1 MLPFWCI
8 VVSLVVGVIVTLAA
22 IKWDLRDILGR
33 ERRITKPEFIL
44 ASIVSV
50 ILTYI
55 VAVAVG
61 PSLARSSAV
70 NGYREFYNGS
80 VVRVL
85 PDTISCQRDGA
96 CVHEYECDPYLV
108 KVVDRPASTDSKGNY
123 QPEIS
128 HYETRYHECPYATR
142 EVSYVFEDSLGRTI
156 VIGDHY
162 FENNPRPWRF
172 GEGIP
177 SGVPRQAPRRWV
189 EARKRLRAGMSDPVT
204 APNTYANFIL
214 ASGDKL
220 YKEYGGSI
228 ASYRKAGLLPK
239 HTANLGEQMFYDYET
254 RANKFQVVGGVRL
267 TNLPLWQDRL
277 MRFNAA
283 LGSELQ
289 GDLHIVVV
297 PAQAVANPDDYV
309 TALKA
314 YWQSLG
320 KWSISK
326 NGIILA
332 IGASPDGSSVI
343 WTRAETGMPIGNS
356 TMLQALNLSLDG
368 SGLDPMVLLGNVP
381 ASVTTVR
388 GKTKVNY
395 DLSQGG
401 MIGSIIFVQYPF
413 KRPCMECK
421 GKGDTGTGYV
431 SLRDFVPIT
440 TGAQIMMFMITIVL
454 TSAIWAAMLLFDP
467 FGYTLRYPSRTP
479 R

>member
-1 MLPFWCI
+1 MLPFWC
-8 VVSLVVGVIVTLAA
+8 VSVSLAIGALVALAA
-22 IKWDLRDILGR
+22 NKWDFRDLYGNK
-33 ERRITKPEFIL
+33 RRITKAEL
-44 ASIVSV
+44 TLGSIVCV
-50 ILTYI
+50 VLTYL
-55 VAVAVG
+55 VAVEIG

-70 NGYREFYNGS
+70 NGYHEFYNGS
-80 VVRVL
+80 IVRAI

-96 CVHEYECDPYLV
+96 CVHEYECDPYEV
-108 KVVDRPASTDSKGNY
+108 KIVDRAAYTDSKGTY
-123 QPEIS
+123 YPEIS

-142 EVSYVFEDSLGRTI
+142 EVSYVLEDSLGRTL

-162 FENNPRPWRF
+162 FESNPQPWRF
-172 GEGIP
+172 GRGIP
-177 SGVPRQAPRRWV
+177 SGVPRQPPRRWV
-189 EARKRLRAGMSDPVT
+189 EARDRLRAGMSDPVT

-220 YKEYGGSI
+220 YQEYGGSI
-228 ASYRKAGLLPK
+228 AGYRKAGLLPK
-239 HTANLGEQMFYDYET
+239 HTVGLSERMFYDYNT
-254 RANKFQVVGGVRL
+254 RANKLQVVGGVRIK
-267 TNLPLWQDRL
+267 NPALWQDRL

-297 PAQAVANPDDYV
+297 PAQAVSNPDDYV

-332 IGASPDGSSVI
+332 IGASPDGSTVT
-343 WTRAETGMPIGNS
+343 WARAETGMPIGNS

-368 SGLDPMVLLGNVP
+368 SGLDPTVLLGNVP
-381 ASVTTVR
+381 AQVTTQR

-395 DLSQGG
+395 DLSRGG
-401 MIGSIIFVQYPF
+401 VIGSIILVQYPF

-421 GKGDTGTGYV
+421 GKSDSGTGYV
-431 SLRDFVPIT
+431 NLRDFVPIT
-440 TGAQIMMFMITIVL
+440 TGAQIMMFMVTIVL
-454 TSAIWAAMLLFDP
+454 TGAIWAAMLLFDP
-467 FGYTLRYPSRTP
+467 FGYTLRYPTRSIR
-479 R
+479 